1 MRKYLYFIFL
11 GFLLSIG
18 WSCAKDA
25 GVTTTTSNT
34 GKGGSLAR
42 FAIVGNYFYAVSD
55 YNMKIYNISTPDNP
69 QFISNQYVGWGIETM
84 FAYGKNLFLG
94 SSNGVYLYEI
104 QPDGTIVPKSYYR
117 HFESCD
123 PVVAEGQYAYS
134 TIRSGRD
141 CRVRDTIN
149 ELQILNVSDINA
161 PRLVSKFK
169 MDFPIGLG
177 IDGDYLFVCDK
188 EGLRILN
195 VADKQNPTQIH
206 YIKNVDAVDVIVLNK
221 HLLIIGAAHL
231 TQLDY
236 RDIAN
241 PRIISTLNLK

>member
-1 MRKYLYFIFL
+1 MRKYLYFILL
-11 GFLLSIG
+11 GCLSIF
-18 WSCAKDA
+18 WWACAKDA
-25 GVTTTTSNT
+25 GVSVAGNT

-42 FAIVGNYFYAVSD
+42 FAIVGNYFYAVSNYD
-55 YNMKIYNISTPDNP
+55 IKIYNISTPDNP
-69 QFISNQYVGWGIETM
+69 RFISNEPIGWGIETI
-84 FAYGKNLFLG
+84 FAYGQNLFLG
-94 SSNGVYLYEI
+94 SADGVYLYAI
-104 QPDGTIVPKSYYR
+104 QPDGTIVRKSYYS
-117 HFESCD
+117 HFQSCD

-149 ELQILNVSDINA
+149 ELHILNVSDVNV

-177 IDGDYLFVCDK
+177 VDGDYLFVCDR

-206 YIKNVDAVDVIVLNK
+206 YIKNIDAVDVIVLEK
-221 HLLIIGAAHL
+221 HLILIGASQL
-231 TQLDY
+231 TQLDI
-236 RDIAN
+236 RDIAH
-241 PRIISTLNLK
+241 PKIISTLNLK

>member
-11 GFLLSIG
+11 GLQLSIG

-25 GVTTTTSNT
+25 GVTTTSNT

-42 FAIVGNYFYAVSD
+42 FAIVGNYFYVVSD

-104 QPDGTIVPKSYYR
+104 QSDGTILPKSYYR

-149 ELQILNVSDINA
+149 ELQILNVSDITA

-177 IDGDYLFVCDK
+177 IDGNYLFVCDK

-206 YIKNVDAVDVIVLNK
+206 YIKNIDAVDVIVLDK
-221 HLLIIGAAHL
+221 HLLIIGASHL